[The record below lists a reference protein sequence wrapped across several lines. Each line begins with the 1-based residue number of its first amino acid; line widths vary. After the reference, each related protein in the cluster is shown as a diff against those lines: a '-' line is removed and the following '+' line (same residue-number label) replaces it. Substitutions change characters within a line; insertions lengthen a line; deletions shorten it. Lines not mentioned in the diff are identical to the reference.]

1 MKTSSIRV
9 LLADDHEVVREGLAA
24 ILRRREIFD
33 IVAEVSDG
41 VEAVDAWKIHKPD
54 ITLCDLRM
62 PNMDGVATIV
72 AIRAL
77 DANARIIIL
86 TTYDSDEDIYQ
97 GLRAGAKGYLLKDT
111 PRDQIVDAIVSVHAG
126 RTFIPSLVGEKLAAR
141 VVTVQLT
148 EKELTI
154 LRFVASG
161 LSNKEIAR
169 QLVISEGTV
178 KFHTNAIYSKLDVT
192 SRTEA
197 IGAAAK
203 RGLIKVG

>member
-41 VEAVDAWKIHKPD
+41 VEAVEAWKIHKPD

-62 PNMDGVATIV
+62 PNMDGVATIT

-169 QLVISEGTV
+169 QLAISEGTV